1 MERAGA
7 RALRNLGRRAAAR
20 PRPRTRRSR
29 CHPGRAATVCAEWTL
44 GRCIASRAGDGRP
57 AGREGALGGLGTNA
71 EMAAR
76 GGTAVG
82 GQSSNGL
89 VLAPVGYQGALSGE
103 YTHRTQGPE
112 RSPKVA
118 RIIGRSR
125 GRCGH
130 SSQPQPARW
139 FWRERWAAGQRQRWR
154 GRQPRLVAIT
164 CRSDRRG
171 CHFGT
176 LCFSSRGRRRNM
188 GKNIANSV
196 GK

>member
-7 RALRNLGRRAAAR
+7 RALRDLGRRAAAR
-20 PRPRTRRSR
+20 SRPRTPRSR

-44 GRCIASRAGDGRP
+44 GGCVASRAGDGRS
-57 AGREGALGGLGTNA
+57 AGREGALGCLGRNA
-71 EMAAR
+71 GMAAR
-76 GGTAVG
+76 GGTPGG
-82 GQSSNGL
+82 GQSSKGL
-89 VLAPVGYQGALSGE
+89 VLAPVGYQGALSGG

-112 RSPKVA
+112 RSPEVA

-130 SSQPQPARW
+130 SSQPQPARR

-154 GRQPRLVAIT
+154 GRQPHFMAIN
-164 CRSDRRG
+164 CRNDRRVG
-171 CHFGT
+171 HVGSHSFC
-176 LCFSSRGRRRNM
+176 SRGRNCGRNM
-188 GKNIANSV
+188 AHFV